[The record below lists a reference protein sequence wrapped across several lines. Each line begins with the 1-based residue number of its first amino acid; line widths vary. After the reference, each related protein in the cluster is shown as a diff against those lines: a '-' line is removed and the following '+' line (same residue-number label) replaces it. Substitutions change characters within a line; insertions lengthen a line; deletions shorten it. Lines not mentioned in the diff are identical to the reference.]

1 MYGNCLCFHFGLNR
15 NSKAMQLPPTTQG
28 DNGYLKKKHPKEKS
42 EADVREILRASSTT
56 IMMIVNSIGTENHRA
71 LPLWKITSI
80 VRWAV
85 RTPRDAVKS
94 HSSGDNTNN
103 RSNKCASVEYNEKLF
118 FPLIFSRKFCCTFR
132 KKIEKVY
139 IEPNFWPDYTR
150 SEA

>member
-1 MYGNCLCFHFGLNR
+1 
-15 NSKAMQLPPTTQG
+15 MQLPPTQG
-28 DNGYLKKKHPKEKS
+28 DNGYLKKKRPKEKS

-80 VRWAV
+80 VRGAV
-85 RTPRDAVKS
+85 RTILLAARCAMQASKS

-103 RSNKCASVEYNEKLF
+103 RSNKCASVEYNFFVNNEKLF
-118 FPLIFSRKFCCTFR
+118 FPSFR
-132 KKIEKVY
+132 ENFVAHFEKQNEKVY
-139 IEPNFWPDYTR
+139 IGPNFLPNHTR